1 MKAVICVT
9 TIESLYYGNINP
21 SERSVRRGSEYDRL
35 LGVLTQSEDTL
46 AATLTPAQKAI
57 FDRFVGSSSDL
68 NSINEVTAF
77 TLGFRLGLQLTAEAL
92 LPIKTDTE
100 PIIE

>member
-1 MKAVICVT
+1 MKAVTCVT
-9 TIESLYYGNINP
+9 TIENLYYGNINP
-21 SERSVRRGSEYDRL
+21 SERSVRSGSEYGRL

-57 FDRFVGSSSDL
+57 FDKFVGSSSDL
-68 NSINEVTAF
+68 NSMNEVTAF

-100 PIIE
+100 PITE

>member
-1 MKAVICVT
+1 MKSA
-9 TIESLYYGNINP
+9 IENLYYGNINP

-35 LGVLTQSEDTL
+35 LGLLTQSEDTL
-46 AATLTPAQKAI
+46 AETLTPAQKEV
-57 FDRFVGSSSDL
+57 FERFVGCSSDL

-92 LPIKTDTE
+92 LPVKINTE
-100 PIIE
+100 PLTE